1 LNFKR
6 KCYNNDQN
14 KKNAYQKGKN
24 YKIEFQDN
32 LILKDEIEKK
42 MIKQSI
48 LSQPELALQT
58 HNSGYEDGPT
68 NDQG

>member
-1 LNFKR
+1 MTKIKR
-6 KCYNNDQN
+6 MPIKRE
-14 KKNAYQKGKN
+14 KN
-24 YKIEFQDN
+24 YKIEFQNN
-32 LILKDEIEKK
+32 LILKDKIEKK